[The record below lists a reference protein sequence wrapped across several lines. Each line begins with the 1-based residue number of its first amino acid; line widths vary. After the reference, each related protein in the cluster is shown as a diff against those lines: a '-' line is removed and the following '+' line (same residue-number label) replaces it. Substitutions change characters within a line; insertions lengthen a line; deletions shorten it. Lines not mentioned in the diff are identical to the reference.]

1 MNEKLAKHLRGF
13 TGQWVNS
20 IVTYDTDRD
29 GNQYVKSSYIKP
41 TTSHAEWY
49 PPEFGDIMC
58 ERWPARLESI
68 MR

>member
-41 TTSHAEWY
+41 TTSHAE
-49 PPEFGDIMC
+49 
-58 ERWPARLESI
+58 
-68 MR
+68 